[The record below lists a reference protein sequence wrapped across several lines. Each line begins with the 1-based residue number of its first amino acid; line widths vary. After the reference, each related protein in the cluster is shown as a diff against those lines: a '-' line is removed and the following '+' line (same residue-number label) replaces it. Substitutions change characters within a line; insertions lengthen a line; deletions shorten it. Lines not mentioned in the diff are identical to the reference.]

1 MSKSKSVRKILK
13 IMNKAIN
20 LEKEVQYEK
29 SLLDSVAIDNFLN
42 RCLSYVEQVNS
53 VAINRGYDS
62 VEKGKAIRVIEDI
75 YKNLQK
81 YKGNERQDY
90 NERREISINTLNDED
105 QGKYLESATAYSGG
119 GQGFAHVNWNASL
132 LMNTHGK
139 EDERPNPYWKPTNAK
154 PVRSVPK
161 EEWADI
167 LDNMEKERLKKS
179 NLTMEEW
186 RNDMEKQKKE
196 VLANV

>member
-1 MSKSKSVRKILK
+1 MSKNKSVRKILK
-13 IMNKAIN
+13 IMDKAIN

-29 SLLDSVAIDNFLN
+29 NLLDSVALDNFLN
-42 RCLSYVEQVNS
+42 RCLNYIEQVN
-53 VAINRGYDS
+53 AIAIDRRDS

-90 NERREISINTLNDED
+90 NERREVSINTLNEED
-105 QGKYLESATAYSGG
+105 HGNYLESATAYSGG
-119 GQGFAHVNWNASL
+119 GQGFAHVNWNACL
-132 LMNTHGK
+132 LMSTHST
-139 EDERPNPYWKPTNAK
+139 EDERPNPYWKPTNTK

-167 LDNMEKERLKKS
+167 WTKMEKERLKKS